1 MKPINI
7 NERSKAIAR
16 MKQLIE
22 SLNHYRD
29 CYYNH
34 DKSLVSDTEY
44 DNLFDELAKLE
55 IQTGIVYPDSPTQSV
70 GYKVQS
76 GFKKVTHDHPMLSLD
91 KTKEWPDV
99 VKWARNKD
107 IVGMLKC
114 DGLTCSLT
122 YSEEGYLEKAETR
135 GNGAVGELITE
146 NVKAVSNIPQR
157 IFTGGQKLTVDGEMI
172 VKTDVFEKMNK
183 NLSDDD
189 KFSHPRNYASGSIR
203 QLDVN
208 ITKERNLSF
217 IAWKYVEGENKTNSF
232 NDNLDRLEE
241 LGFEVVPHFLIP
253 DTMVDEKRLETFK
266 DDMYKIAEWYMIP
279 LDGLVFSFNDIA
291 FGESLGMTGHH
302 PLHSYAYKV
311 RQDIVETTLR
321 DIEWS
326 VGKSGIVAPTAIFDP
341 VDLLGAVTSRA
352 TLHNLSYIWDLGIDI
367 GSKIGVIRANEVIP
381 RVEKNLGEL
390 KHYDNYPRICPS
402 CGQSLTMEKS
412 ITQYREGKGNQITGK
427 DVSPIT
433 LRCEN
438 PNCPAKNLARFVQF
452 VSKAGMNID
461 GLSEA
466 TLEKFIDLGYIK
478 TFEDIYLLDRYK
490 DEIVNLEGF
499 GEKSWNKL
507 WNSIEKS
514 RNCKLENYLVALSI
528 PLIGKTA
535 AKTISKYFKGNYQE
549 LINACCSGFDF
560 TQLED
565 FGDKMNESVHNWF
578 NDDYRI
584 TNLEGSN
591 LIRMLNF
598 EEEPKVEVDEEN
610 FCFGKT
616 FVVTGKFSKPRSYYE
631 ELITSKGGKLAGSVS
646 NKTNYL
652 LTNDADS
659 GSSKAVKAKSLGIP
673 ILSEEEFMAKVNM
686 E

>member
-1 MKPINI
+1 MKPIEI

-16 MKQLIE
+16 MKKLIA
-22 SLNHYRD
+22 SLNHYRNL
-29 CYYNH
+29 YYNQ
-34 DKSLVSDTEY
+34 DTSLVTDEEY

-55 IQTGIVYPDSPTQSV
+55 ISTGVVYPDSPTQSV
-70 GYKVQS
+70 GYKIQS
-76 GFKKVTHDHPMLSLD
+76 NFKKVTHDHPMLSLD

-99 VKWARNKD
+99 IKWSRGKD

-122 YSEEGYLEKAETR
+122 YGEDGYLLQAETR
-135 GNGAVGELITE
+135 GDGAVGELITE
-146 NVKAVSNIPQR
+146 NVKAISNIPQR
-157 IFTGGQKLTVDGEMI
+157 IFTNSQKLTVDGEMI
-172 VKTDVFEKMNK
+172 VKTGVFEKMNES
-183 NLSDDD
+183 LSGDD

-208 ITKERNLSF
+208 ITKQRNLSF
-217 IAWKYVEGENKTNSF
+217 IAWKYINGYDKGNSFYDNLESLENK
-232 NDNLDRLEE
+232 
-241 LGFEVVPHFLIP
+241 GFEVVPFFRIP
-253 DTMVDEKRLETFK
+253 STMVDENRLENFK
-266 DDMYKIAEWYMIP
+266 EDMYRLAKSKKIP
-279 LDGLVFSFNDIA
+279 LDGLVFSFDDVE
-291 FGESLGMTGHH
+291 FGESLGVTGHH
-302 PLHSYAYKV
+302 PLHSYAFKV
-311 RQDIVETTLR
+311 RNEAVETVLR

-326 VGKSGIVAPTAIFDP
+326 VGKSGIVAPTVIFDP
-341 VDLLGAVTSRA
+341 VDLDGAVTSRA

-381 RVEKNLGEL
+381 RVEKNLGPIY
-390 KHYDNYPRICPS
+390 HYDNYPKICPS
-402 CGQSLTMEKS
+402 CGQHLTMEKS
-412 ITQYREGKGNQITGK
+412 TTQYRGKGNQVTGE
-427 DVSPIT
+427 DIGPIT
-433 LRCEN
+433 LKCEN

-452 VSKAGMNID
+452 VSKSGMNID

-490 DEIVNLEGF
+490 DEIINLEGF

-507 WNSIEKS
+507 WKSIEKS
-514 RNCKLENYLVALSI
+514 KNCKLENYLVALSI

-535 AKTISKYFKGNYQE
+535 AKTISKHFRGNYQD

-560 TQLED
+560 TRLND

-598 EEEPKVEVDEEN
+598 EEEPKVEVDESN

-631 ELITSKGGKLAGSVS
+631 ELITSNGGKLAGSVS
-646 NKTNYL
+646 KKTDYL
-652 LTNDADS
+652 LTDNPDS

-673 ILSEEEFMAKVNM
+673 VLSEEEFMSKVGN
-686 E
+686 

>member
-1 MKPINI
+1 METKMKNNPL
-7 NERSKAIAR
+7 EREKTLIS
-16 MKQLIE
+16 QL
-22 SLNHYRD
+22 NYYRD
-29 CYYNH
+29 LYYNH
-34 DKSLVSDTEY
+34 DKSEISDEEY
-44 DNLFDELAKLE
+44 DSLFDELVNLE
-55 IQTGIVYPDSPTQSV
+55 IKTGIVYPNSPTQTV
-70 GYKVQS
+70 GYMVQS
-76 GFKKVTHDHPMLSLD
+76 KFEKIKHDHPMLSLD
-91 KTKEWPDV
+91 KTKEWSDV
-99 VKWARNKD
+99 IKWARGKN
-107 IVGMLKC
+107 IVGMLKE
-114 DGLTCSLT
+114 DGLTCSLS
-122 YSEEGYLEKAETR
+122 YNEEGYLTQAETR
-135 GNGAVGELITE
+135 GDGIIGELVTE

-157 IFTGGQKLTVDGEMI
+157 IFTNGQKLVVDGEMI
-172 VKTDVFEKMNK
+172 VKKDVFEKINET
-183 NLSDDD
+183 LSEKD

-203 QLDVN
+203 QLDVK
-208 ITKERNLSF
+208 ITKKRNLSF
-217 IAWKYVEGENKTNSF
+217 IAWKYVEGYDKTNSF
-232 NDNLDRLEE
+232 YDNLDKLEE

-266 DDMYKIAEWYMIP
+266 DDMYKIAKVKKHPI
-279 LDGLVFSFNDIA
+279 DGLVFTQDDIE
-291 FGESLGMTGHH
+291 FGNSLGITGHH
-302 PLHSYAYKV
+302 PNHSYAFKI
-311 RQDIVETTLR
+311 QNEIVETILK

-326 VGKSGIVAPTAIFDP
+326 VGKTGIVVPTAIFNS
-341 VDLLGAVTSRA
+341 VDLNGAITSRA

-381 RVEKNLGEL
+381 RVEKNLGEI
-390 KHYDNYPRICPS
+390 KHYKDYPKICPS

-412 ITQYREGKGNQITGK
+412 ITQYREGKGNQVTEK
-427 DVSPIT
+427 DEGPIT

-490 DEIVNLEGF
+490 EDIINLEGF

-507 WNSIEKS
+507 WKSIEKS
-514 RNCKLENYLVALSI
+514 KDCKLENYLVSLSI

-535 AKTISKYFKGNYQE
+535 AKTISKYFKGNYPDF
-549 LINACCSGFDF
+549 INACCSGFDF

-565 FGDKMNESVHNWF
+565 FGDKMNESVRNWF

-598 EEEPKVEVDEEN
+598 EEEPKVKVDESN

-646 NKTNYL
+646 KKTDYL
-652 LTNDADS
+652 LTDNPDS
-659 GSSKAVKAKSLGIP
+659 GSSKALKAKELSIP
-673 ILSEEEFMAKVNM
+673 ILSEEEFMMEVNKQ
-686 E
+686 

>member
-16 MKQLIE
+16 MKTLIDN
-22 SLNHYRD
+22 LNHYRD
-29 CYYNH
+29 VYYNH
-34 DKSLVSDTEY
+34 DKSLISDAEY

-70 GYKVQS
+70 GYKIQS
-76 GFKKVTHDHPMLSLD
+76 NFKKVTHDHPMLSLD

-99 VKWARNKD
+99 IKWSRGKD

-122 YSEEGYLEKAETR
+122 YGEDGCLLQAETR
-135 GNGAVGELITE
+135 GDGAVGELITE

-157 IFTGGQKLTVDGEMI
+157 IFTNGQKLTVDGEMI
-172 VKTDVFEKMNK
+172 VKTDVFEKMNE

-232 NDNLDRLEE
+232 NDNLDKLEE

-266 DDMYKIAEWYMIP
+266 NDMYKIAEWHMIP
-279 LDGLVFSFNDIA
+279 LDGLVFSFNDIE

-302 PLHSYAYKV
+302 PLHSYAFKV
-311 RQDIVETTLR
+311 RNEVVETILR
-321 DIEWS
+321 DIRWS

-341 VDLLGAVTSRA
+341 VDLSGAVTSKA

-381 RVEKNLGEL
+381 RVEKNLGSIY
-390 KHYDNYPRICPS
+390 HYDNYPKICPS
-402 CGQSLTMEKS
+402 CGQHLTMEKS
-412 ITQYREGKGNQITGK
+412 TTQYRGKGNQITGE
-427 DVSPIT
+427 DIGPIT
-433 LRCEN
+433 LKCEN

-490 DEIVNLEGF
+490 DEIINLEGF

-507 WNSIEKS
+507 WKSIEKS
-514 RNCKLENYLVALSI
+514 KNCKLENYLVALSI

-535 AKTISKYFKGNYQE
+535 AKTISKYFGGNYQE
-549 LINACCSGFDF
+549 LINACCFKFDF

-565 FGDKMNESVHNWF
+565 FGDKMNESIYNWF
-578 NDDYRI
+578 KDNYRVV
-584 TNLEGSN
+584 NLEGSQLN
-591 LIRMLNF
+591 QLLNF
-598 EEEPKVEVDEEN
+598 QIESKAEVDEGN

-631 ELITSKGGKLAGSVS
+631 ELITSNGGKLAGSVS
-646 NKTNYL
+646 KKTNYL
-652 LTNDADS
+652 LTNDVDS

-673 ILSEEEFMAKVNM
+673 ILSEDEFMTRVNG
-686 E
+686 

>member
-1 MKPINI
+1 MIIQEKIKELI
-7 NERSKAIAR
+7 KELNE
-16 MKQLIE
+16 
-22 SLNHYRD
+22 YRNL
-29 CYYNH
+29 YYNYNYS
-34 DKSLVSDTEY
+34 KVSDEKY
-44 DNLFDELAKLE
+44 DELFDELAKLE
-55 IQTGIVYPDSPTQSV
+55 IQTGIVYADSPTQNV
-70 GYKVQS
+70 GYEVQNI
-76 GFKKVTHDHPMLSLD
+76 FKKIQHTHPMLSLD
-91 KTKEWPDV
+91 KTKQF
-99 VKWARNKD
+99 KD
-107 IVGMLKC
+107 IVSWAKQKDLVGELKY
-114 DGLTCSLT
+114 DGLSGCLIYNEQGDLIS
-122 YSEEGYLEKAETR
+122 AETR
-135 GNGAVGELITE
+135 GDGFQGEQVINNAKTI
-146 NVKAVSNIPQR
+146 SNIPLKINTNGKR
-157 IFTGGQKLTVDGEMI
+157 MIVDGEFI
-172 VKTDVFEKMNK
+172 VKQNDFDEINSK
-183 NLSDDD
+183 LQEEE

-203 QLDVN
+203 QLN
-208 ITKERNLSF
+208 PLITKERKLSF
-217 IAWKYVEGENKTNSF
+217 IAWNYIEGYNKTNEM
-232 NDNLDRLEE
+232 DKNLSILQEI
-241 LGFEVVPHFLIP
+241 GFEIGPHFLIP
-253 DTMVDEKRLETFK
+253 YSIYSK
-266 DDMYKIAEWYMIP
+266 DNFIDSFSEDMQNFAKAKGYVI
-279 LDGLVFSFNDIA
+279 DGLVFAINDIDY
-291 FGESLGMTGHH
+291 GMSLGKTGHH
-302 PLHSYAYKV
+302 FNHSKAYKFA
-311 RQDIVETTLR
+311 QNYIETTLR
-321 DIEWS
+321 DISWS

-341 VDLLGAVTSRA
+341 VDLSGAVTSKA

-390 KHYDNYPRICPS
+390 KHYEDYPKICPS
-402 CGQSLTMEKS
+402 CGQSLTMVKS
-412 ITQYREGKGNQITGK
+412 VTEYREGKGNQVTGK
-427 DVSPIT
+427 KVEPIT

-490 DEIVNLEGF
+490 NEIINLEGF

-535 AKTISKYFKGNYQE
+535 AKTISKYFKGNYQD

-565 FGDKMNESVHNWF
+565 FGDKMNESMHNWF
-578 NDDYRI
+578 NDDYRT

-598 EEEPKVEVDEEN
+598 EEEPKVEVNEDN

-631 ELITSKGGKLAGSVS
+631 ELITSNGGKLAGSVS
-646 NKTNYL
+646 KKTDYL
-652 LTNDADS
+652 LTDNPDS
-659 GSSKAVKAKSLGIP
+659 GSSKAEKAKSLGIP
-673 ILSEEEFMAKVNM
+673 VLSEEEFMSKVGN
-686 E
+686 

>member
-1 MKPINI
+1 MERLIVMKPINI

-16 MKQLIE
+16 MKQLIK

-34 DKSLVSDTEY
+34 DKSLVSDAEY

-99 VKWARNKD
+99 IKWARSKD

-122 YSEEGYLEKAETR
+122 YGEDGYLQQAETR
-135 GNGAVGELITE
+135 GDGAVGELITE

-157 IFTGGQKLTVDGEMI
+157 IFAGGQKLTVDGEMI
-172 VKTDVFEKMNK
+172 VKTDVFEKMNE
-183 NLSDDD
+183 NLSGDD

-266 DDMYKIAEWYMIP
+266 DDMYKIAEWHMIP
-279 LDGLVFSFNDIA
+279 LDGLVFSFNDIE

-302 PLHSYAYKV
+302 PLHSYAFKV
-311 RQDIVETTLR
+311 RNEVVETILR
-321 DIEWS
+321 DIRWS

-341 VDLLGAVTSRA
+341 VDLSGAITSKA

-381 RVEKNLGEL
+381 RVEKNLGEI
-390 KHYDNYPRICPS
+390 KHYENYPRICPS
-402 CGQSLTMEKS
+402 CGQHLEVK
-412 ITQYREGKGNQITGK
+412 N
-427 DVSPIT
+427 DT
-433 LRCEN
+433 LFCEN

-461 GLSEA
+461 RLSEA
-466 TLEKFIDLGYIK
+466 TLEKFISEGYI
-478 TFEDIYLLDRYK
+478 TNFRDIYHLDRYK
-490 DEIVNLEGF
+490 EDIINLDGF

-507 WNSIEKS
+507 WDSINAS
-514 RNCKLENYLVALSI
+514 RNVTFDHYLVALSI
-528 PLIGKTA
+528 PGIGKGA
-535 AKTISKYFKGNYQE
+535 AKTICDWFKGDVNSFFLAFGE
-549 LINACCSGFDF
+549 SFDF
-560 TQLED
+560 TKLPD
-565 FGDKMNESVHNWF
+565 FGQKTADNLVEFF
-578 NDDYRI
+578 NYNVPENLDYEI
-584 TNLEGSN
+584 EDE
-591 LIRMLNF
+591 LNF
-598 EEEPKVEVDEEN
+598 VIDPKYTKTQDN
-610 FCFGKT
+610 SNSSISGKT
-616 FVVTGKFSKPRSYYE
+616 FVITGKLSQPRSYYE
-631 ELITSKGGKLAGSVS
+631 DLITTYGGKCAGSVS
-646 NKTNYL
+646 KNTNYL
-652 LTNDADS
+652 LTDDPNS
-659 GSSKAVKAKSLGIP
+659 NSSKAKKARDLNIP
-673 ILSEEEFMAKVNM
+673 VIDESMFMTM
-686 E
+686 IGG

>member
-1 MKPINI
+1 MKPIEI

-16 MKQLIE
+16 MKKLIA
-22 SLNHYRD
+22 SLNHYRNL
-29 CYYNH
+29 YYNQ
-34 DKSLVSDTEY
+34 DTSLVTDEEY

-55 IQTGIVYPDSPTQSV
+55 ISTGVVYPDSPTQSV
-70 GYKVQS
+70 GYKIQS
-76 GFKKVTHDHPMLSLD
+76 NFKKVTHDHPMLSLD

-99 VKWARNKD
+99 IKWSRGKD

-122 YSEEGYLEKAETR
+122 YGEDGCLLQAETR
-135 GNGAVGELITE
+135 GDGAVGELITE
-146 NVKAVSNIPQR
+146 NVKAVSNIPQK
-157 IFTGGQKLTVDGEMI
+157 IFTNGQKFTVDGEMI
-172 VKTDVFEKMNK
+172 VKTDVFEKMNES
-183 NLSDDD
+183 LSGDD

-208 ITKERNLSF
+208 ITKQRNLSF
-217 IAWKYVEGENKTNSF
+217 IAWKYVDGYDKGNSFYDNLESLENK
-232 NDNLDRLEE
+232 
-241 LGFEVVPHFLIP
+241 GFKVVPFFRIP
-253 DTMVDEKRLETFK
+253 STMVDEDRLENFK
-266 DDMYKIAEWYMIP
+266 EDMYRLAESKKIP
-279 LDGLVFSFNDIA
+279 LDGLVFSFDDVE

-302 PLHSYAYKV
+302 SLHSYAFKV
-311 RQDIVETTLR
+311 RNEAVETVLR
-321 DIEWS
+321 DIQWT
-326 VGKSGIVAPTAIFDP
+326 VGKTGIVVPSAVFDP
-341 VDLLGAVTSRA
+341 VDLNGAVTSRA

-381 RVEKNLGEL
+381 RVEQNLGEIY
-390 KHYDNYPRICPS
+390 HYNNYPKICPS
-402 CGQSLTMEKS
+402 CGQHLTMEKS

-490 DEIVNLEGF
+490 DEIINLEGF

-507 WNSIEKS
+507 WKSIEKS
-514 RNCKLENYLVALSI
+514 KNCKLENYLVALSI

-535 AKTISKYFKGNYQE
+535 AKTISKHFGGNYQE

-560 TQLED
+560 TQLND

-584 TNLEGSN
+584 INLEGSS
-591 LIRMLNF
+591 LIRLLNF
-598 EEEPKVEVDEEN
+598 EEEPNVEINEEN

-616 FVVTGKFSKPRSYYE
+616 FVVTGKFCKPRSYYE

-646 NKTNYL
+646 KKTDYL
-652 LTNDADS
+652 LTDNPDS

-673 ILSEEEFMAKVNM
+673 VLSEEEFMSKVGN
-686 E
+686 

>member
-1 MKPINI
+1 MKPIEI

-16 MKQLIE
+16 MKKLIA
-22 SLNHYRD
+22 SLNHYRNL
-29 CYYNH
+29 YYNQ
-34 DKSLVSDTEY
+34 DTSLVTDEEY

-55 IQTGIVYPDSPTQSV
+55 ISTGVVYPDSPTQSV
-70 GYKVQS
+70 GYKIQS
-76 GFKKVTHDHPMLSLD
+76 NFKKVTHDHPMLSLD

-99 VKWARNKD
+99 IKWSRGKD

-114 DGLTCSLT
+114 DGNTISLS
-122 YSEEGYLEKAETR
+122 YNEEGYLERAETR
-135 GNGAVGELITE
+135 GDGSIGEDVTE

-157 IFTGGQKLTVDGEMI
+157 IFTNGQKLTVDGEMI
-172 VKTDVFEKMNK
+172 VKTDVFEKMNEG
-183 NLSDDD
+183 LSGDD

-208 ITKERNLSF
+208 ITKQRNLSF
-217 IAWKYVEGENKTNSF
+217 IAWKYVDGYDKGNSFYDNLESLENK
-232 NDNLDRLEE
+232 
-241 LGFEVVPHFLIP
+241 GFEVVPFFRIP
-253 DTMVDEKRLETFK
+253 STMVDEDRLENFK
-266 DDMYKIAEWYMIP
+266 EDMYRLAESKKIP
-279 LDGLVFSFNDIA
+279 LDGLVFSFDDVE
-291 FGESLGMTGHH
+291 FGESLGVTGHH
-302 PLHSYAYKV
+302 PLHSYAFKV
-311 RQDIVETTLR
+311 RNEAVETVLR

-341 VDLLGAVTSRA
+341 IDLDGAVTSRA

-381 RVEKNLGEL
+381 RVEKNLGSIY
-390 KHYDNYPRICPS
+390 HYDNYPKICPS
-402 CGQSLTMEKS
+402 CGQHLTMEKS
-412 ITQYREGKGNQITGK
+412 TTQYRGKGNQVTGE
-427 DVSPIT
+427 DIGPVT
-433 LRCEN
+433 LKCEN

-490 DEIVNLEGF
+490 DEIINLEGF

-507 WNSIEKS
+507 WKSIEKS
-514 RNCKLENYLVALSI
+514 KNCKLENFLTALSI

-549 LINACCSGFDF
+549 LISACCFGFDF

-598 EEEPKVEVDEEN
+598 EEEPNIEVDEGN

-616 FVVTGKFSKPRSYYE
+616 FVVTGKFSKPRNYYE

-646 NKTNYL
+646 KKTDYL

-673 ILSEEEFMAKVNM
+673 ILSEEDFMAKVNM

>member
-1 MKPINI
+1 MIIQEKIKELI
-7 NERSKAIAR
+7 KELNE
-16 MKQLIE
+16 
-22 SLNHYRD
+22 YRNL
-29 CYYNH
+29 YYNYNYS
-34 DKSLVSDTEY
+34 KVSDEKY
-44 DNLFDELAKLE
+44 DELFDELAKLE
-55 IQTGIVYPDSPTQSV
+55 IQTGIVYADSPTQNV
-70 GYKVQS
+70 GYEVQNI
-76 GFKKVTHDHPMLSLD
+76 FKKIQHTHPMLSLD
-91 KTKEWPDV
+91 KTKQF
-99 VKWARNKD
+99 KD
-107 IVGMLKC
+107 IVSWAKQKDLVGELKY
-114 DGLTCSLT
+114 DGLSGCLIYNEQGDLIS
-122 YSEEGYLEKAETR
+122 AETR
-135 GNGAVGELITE
+135 GDGFQGEQVINNAKTI
-146 NVKAVSNIPQR
+146 SNIPLKINTNGKR
-157 IFTGGQKLTVDGEMI
+157 MIVDGEFI
-172 VKTDVFEKMNK
+172 VKQNDFDEINSK
-183 NLSDDD
+183 LQEEE

-203 QLDVN
+203 QLN
-208 ITKERNLSF
+208 PLITKERKLSF
-217 IAWKYVEGENKTNSF
+217 IAWNYIEGYNKTNEM
-232 NDNLDRLEE
+232 DKNLSILQEI
-241 LGFEVVPHFLIP
+241 GFEIGPHFLIP
-253 DTMVDEKRLETFK
+253 YSIYSK
-266 DDMYKIAEWYMIP
+266 DNFIDSFSEDMQNFAKAKGYVI
-279 LDGLVFSFNDIA
+279 DGLVFAINDIDY
-291 FGESLGMTGHH
+291 GMSLGKTGHH
-302 PLHSYAYKV
+302 FNHSKAYKFA
-311 RQDIVETTLR
+311 QNYIETTLR
-321 DIEWS
+321 DISWS

-341 VDLLGAVTSRA
+341 VDLSGAVTSKA

-535 AKTISKYFKGNYQE
+535 AKTISKYFKGNYQD

-565 FGDKMNESVHNWF
+565 FGDKMNESMHNWF
-578 NDDYRI
+578 NDDYRT

-598 EEEPKVEVDEEN
+598 EEEPKVEVNEDN

-631 ELITSKGGKLAGSVS
+631 ELITSNGGKLAGSVS
-646 NKTNYL
+646 KKTDYL
-652 LTNDADS
+652 LTDNPDS
-659 GSSKAVKAKSLGIP
+659 GSSKAEKAKSLGIP
-673 ILSEEEFMAKVNM
+673 VLSEEEFMSKVGN
-686 E
+686 

>member
-34 DKSLVSDTEY
+34 DKSLVSDAEY

-70 GYKVQS
+70 GYKVQN

-99 VKWARNKD
+99 IKWARGKD

-122 YSEEGYLEKAETR
+122 YGEDGYLQQAETR
-135 GNGAVGELITE
+135 GDGAVGELITE

-412 ITQYREGKGNQITGK
+412 ITQYREGKGNQVTGK
-427 DVSPIT
+427 KVGPIT

-478 TFEDIYLLDRYK
+478 TFEDIYLLYRYK
-490 DEIVNLEGF
+490 DGIINLEGF

-507 WNSIEKS
+507 WKSIEKS
-514 RNCKLENYLVALSI
+514 KNCKLENYLVALSI

-549 LINACCSGFDF
+549 FVNACCSGFDF

-591 LIRMLNF
+591 LIKMLNF
-598 EEEPKVEVDEEN
+598 EEEPKVEVDEDN

-631 ELITSKGGKLAGSVS
+631 ELITSNGGKLAGSVS
-646 NKTNYL
+646 KKTDFL
-652 LTNDADS
+652 LTDNPDS

-673 ILSEEEFMAKVNM
+673 VLSEDEFMSKVGN
-686 E
+686 

>member
-34 DKSLVSDTEY
+34 DKSLVSDAEY

-70 GYKVQS
+70 GYKVQN

-99 VKWARNKD
+99 IKWARGKD

-122 YSEEGYLEKAETR
+122 YGEDGYLQQAETR
-135 GNGAVGELITE
+135 GDGAVGELITE
-146 NVKAVSNIPQR
+146 NVKAVSNIPQK

-172 VKTDVFEKMNK
+172 VKIDVFEKMNEG
-183 NLSDDD
+183 LSGDD

-208 ITKERNLSF
+208 ITKQRNLSF
-217 IAWKYVEGENKTNSF
+217 IAWKYVDGYDKGNSFYDNLESLENK
-232 NDNLDRLEE
+232 
-241 LGFEVVPHFLIP
+241 GFEVVPFFRIP
-253 DTMVDEKRLETFK
+253 STMVDEDRLATFL
-266 DDMYKIAEWYMIP
+266 DDMYKIAKAKKIP
-279 LDGLVFSFNDIA
+279 TDGLVFTQDDIE

-302 PLHSYAYKV
+302 PLHSYAFKIRNEV
-311 RQDIVETTLR
+311 VETVLR

-341 VDLLGAVTSRA
+341 VDLDGAVTSRA

-390 KHYDNYPRICPS
+390 KHYEDYPKICPS
-402 CGQSLTMEKS
+402 CGQSLTMVKS
-412 ITQYREGKGNQITGK
+412 VTEYREGKGNQVTGK
-427 DVSPIT
+427 KVEPIT

-490 DEIVNLEGF
+490 NEIINLEGF

-535 AKTISKYFKGNYQE
+535 AKTISKYFKGNYQD

-565 FGDKMNESVHNWF
+565 FGDKMNESMHNWF
-578 NDDYRI
+578 NDDYRT

-598 EEEPKVEVDEEN
+598 EEEPKVEVNEDN

-631 ELITSKGGKLAGSVS
+631 ELITSNGGKLAGSVS
-646 NKTNYL
+646 KKTDYL
-652 LTNDADS
+652 LTDNPDS
-659 GSSKAVKAKSLGIP
+659 GSSKAEKAKSLGIP
-673 ILSEEEFMAKVNM
+673 VLSEEEFMSKVGN
-686 E
+686 

>member
-1 MKPINI
+1 MKPIEI

-16 MKQLIE
+16 MKKLIAN
-22 SLNHYRD
+22 LNHYRNL
-29 CYYNH
+29 YYNQ
-34 DKSLVSDTEY
+34 DTSLVTDEEY

-55 IQTGIVYPDSPTQSV
+55 ISTGVVYPDSPTQSV
-70 GYKVQS
+70 GYKIQS
-76 GFKKVTHDHPMLSLD
+76 NFKKVTHDHPMLSLD
-91 KTKEWPDV
+91 KTKEWSDV
-99 VKWARNKD
+99 IKWSRGKD
-107 IVGMLKC
+107 IVGMLKE

-122 YSEEGYLEKAETR
+122 YGEDGYLLQAETR
-135 GNGAVGELITE
+135 GDGAVGELITE
-146 NVKAVSNIPQR
+146 NVKAVSNIPQK
-157 IFTGGQKLTVDGEMI
+157 IFTNGQKLTVDGEMI
-172 VKTDVFEKMNK
+172 VKTDVFEKMNEG
-183 NLSDDD
+183 LSGDD

-208 ITKERNLSF
+208 ITKQRNLSF
-217 IAWKYVEGENKTNSF
+217 IAWKYVDGYDKGNSFYDNLESLENK
-232 NDNLDRLEE
+232 
-241 LGFEVVPHFLIP
+241 GFEVVPFFRIP
-253 DTMVDEKRLETFK
+253 STMVDEDRLENFK
-266 DDMYKIAEWYMIP
+266 EDMYRLAESKKIP
-279 LDGLVFSFNDIA
+279 LDGLVFSFDDVE

-302 PLHSYAYKV
+302 PLHSYAFKV
-311 RQDIVETTLR
+311 RNEAVETVLR

-326 VGKSGIVAPTAIFDP
+326 VGKSGIVAPTATFDP
-341 VDLLGAVTSRA
+341 VDLDGAVTSRA

-381 RVEKNLGEL
+381 RVEKNLGPIY
-390 KHYDNYPRICPS
+390 HYDNYPKICPS
-402 CGQSLTMEKS
+402 CGQHLEVK
-412 ITQYREGKGNQITGK
+412 N
-427 DVSPIT
+427 DT
-433 LRCEN
+433 LFCEN

-452 VSKAGMNID
+452 VSKAGMNVD

-490 DEIVNLEGF
+490 DEIINLEGF

-507 WNSIEKS
+507 WKSIEKS
-514 RNCKLENYLVALSI
+514 KNCKLENYLVALSI

-535 AKTISKYFKGNYQE
+535 AKTISKHFKGHYQDFVY
-549 LINACCSGFDF
+549 ACASGFDF

-591 LIRMLNF
+591 LIRLLNF
-598 EEEPKVEVDEEN
+598 EEEPKVEVDEDN

-646 NKTNYL
+646 KKTDYL

-673 ILSEEEFMAKVNM
+673 ILSEEDFMAKVNG
-686 E
+686 